1 MISKMF
7 SFLILL
13 SVASTVFAVDAPT
26 GKNITTCFATLDSA
40 YSQIKENVEIE
51 NMPRIRN
58 MDVLFP
64 FCAGFSSATIAQ
76 HYYCKSK
83 HIKCTDLPLK
93 KEMSPIAMAGLLNI
107 GEIQASNGDYRFLTR
122 YDWKEYKVHPVRW
135 RDGILE
141 SRQFWDE
148 GILGGGPS
156 ANALHNFNE
165 SPEITAESC
174 YPFDRLV
181 KLYQEKYPNENDRA
195 AAFANV
201 IAELETQFS
210 RSNHGEKICVEC
222 LQKTINEKL
231 LSPIKLEHLHA
242 YLKVDS
248 FGRFL
253 YGITVDGDHDC
264 MDSVRPRPSPDRMGY
279 FPKEGLSATP
289 AEVVTKIKE
298 VLKNGHPIDTGVCPY
313 RENGKCLGRHSVVI
327 SGYRKMCSPA
337 SGACRD
343 VFKVH
348 NSWGIDWQQRHNDGW
363 VDAITLFGD
372 EMQGTAALS
381 WLE

>member
-13 SVASTVFAVDAPT
+13 SVASTVFAVDALT

-51 NMPRIRN
+51 NMPRIRD
-58 MDVLFP
+58 MGKFP
-64 FCAGFSSATIAQ
+64 FCAGFSAATLAQ
-76 HYYCKSK
+76 HYYCKTK
-83 HIKCTDLPLK
+83 KLDCTDIPLD
-93 KEMSPIAMAGLLNI
+93 KEFSPVAFMGLLNLTKLATGNAEYRIKIDRKQTSSLRSAPI
-107 GEIQASNGDYRFLTR
+107 GFS
-122 YDWKEYKVHPVRW
+122 
-135 RDGILE
+135 
-141 SRQFWDE
+141 
-148 GILGGGPS
+148 GGTGYI
-156 ANALHNFNE
+156 ALRNLSSYPH
-165 SPEITAESC
+165 TDAESC
-174 YPFDRLV
+174 YPFDRVV
-181 KLYQEKYPNENDRA
+181 KLYQEKYPDEREQERA
-195 AAFANV
+195 IANV
-201 IAELETQFS
+201 LAELEDQFS
-210 RSNHGEKICVEC
+210 RSKRGEKICKTC
-222 LQKTINEKL
+222 LQKTIQEKL
-231 LSPIKLEHLHA
+231 LASITPENLTA
-242 YLKVDS
+242 YLNDED
-248 FGRFL
+248 FDRFL
-253 YGITVDGDHDC
+253 YDALIYADDC
-264 MDSVRPRPSPDRMGY
+264 KKSVRLRPAPNMDY

-327 SGYRKMCSPA
+327 SGYRKMCSPT